1 VVLQQE
7 SNKQLIQQRLNRF
20 RIPVLLIFLILA
32 ARMWQLQII
41 QGSEYALRAEQN
53 RIRTIELVAPRG
65 AISDRNHVPLV
76 ENRPSF
82 NVLLYRESMKDQEAT
97 FRFLTQKLGV
107 RKEDI
112 EERFQRSQRA
122 GIYRPIVIKED
133 AGMADVSIIEA
144 HKAIHPEIEVGYEPR
159 RLYHYDNLAAH
170 LLGYVGEVNEEELDK
185 DVFPGAKP
193 GSLVGRRGV
202 ERIYNNLLVGKDGER
217 QVLVDSMG
225 REVGVPDEDGK
236 DPVIGN
242 EVRLTLDLNLQSV
255 AEKEMKGR
263 VGAIVAMDPRNGEIL
278 VMVSSPS
285 FNPNAFSARM
295 SQDEWNELLNNP
307 DDPMQNRAI
316 QNSHSPGSVFK
327 LIMADAGLE
336 EGLFDRD
343 LTVTCKG
350 SAVFYGRAYG
360 CGSEEGHGPLKLE
373 QALAKSCN
381 IFFYE
386 LGRRLGIEKIA
397 EHAHAFGLGEI
408 TGIDLPGERSG
419 LMPSPEWKREARGER
434 WYPGE
439 TISVAI
445 GQGAVS
451 TTPLQILRAVSAIA
465 TGGLITTPH
474 VLLDAENDS
483 LNEREWPVRR
493 IPMKDENVR
502 RIREGMWQS
511 VNNWGTGYNAAVPGQ
526 AICGKTGTAQVI
538 GNDSKQQTGK
548 ELEDHSWFVG
558 FGNKDNPEIAVVVFV
573 EHGGKGGVTAA
584 PMAQKI
590 FSAYFHKDEP
600 EMLTDSGDSVH
611 REAESSVY
619 HDASA
624 SLVQDD

>member
-1 VVLQQE
+1 VALQQE

-41 QGSEYALRAEQN
+41 HGSEYALRAEQN

-65 AISDRNHVPLV
+65 TISDRHHKPLV

-82 NVLLYRESMKDQEAT
+82 NVLLYREAMKDQDAT
-97 FRFLTQKLGV
+97 FRFLTERLGV
-107 RKEDI
+107 SKEDI
-112 EERFQRSQRA
+112 EERFRRSQKA
-122 GIYRPIVIKED
+122 GIYRPIVVKED
-133 AGMADVSIIEA
+133 AGMEDVSIIEA
-144 HKAIHPEIEVGYEPR
+144 HRAVYPEIEVGYEPR
-159 RLYHYDNLAAH
+159 RLYHHDELAAH
-170 LLGYVGEVNEEELDK
+170 LLGYVGEVTQEELD
-185 DVFPGAKP
+185 DNLFPGAKS

-225 REVGVPDEDGK
+225 REVGVLDEVA
-236 DPVIGN
+236 PVIGS
-242 EVRLTLDLNLQSV
+242 EVRLTLDLDLQSV
-255 AEKEMKGR
+255 AEKEMAGR

-285 FNPNAFSARM
+285 FNPNAFSGRM
-295 SQDEWNELLNNP
+295 SSDEWNKLLN
-307 DDPMQNRAI
+307 DPNHLMQNRAI
-316 QNSHSPGSVFK
+316 QNSHSPGSIFK
-327 LIMADAGLE
+327 LILADAGLK
-336 EGLFDRD
+336 EGFFDKD
-343 LTVTCKG
+343 LKVTCTG
-350 SAVFYGRAYG
+350 SAVYYGRPFG
-360 CGSEEGHGPLKLE
+360 CGSKEGHGPLKLE

-386 LGRRLGIEKIA
+386 LGRKLGIEKIA
-397 EHAHAFGLGEI
+397 EHAHTFGIGEK
-408 TGIDLPGERSG
+408 TGIDLPEERSG

-434 WYPGE
+434 WYLGE

-465 TGGLITTPH
+465 TGGLLTTPH
-474 VLLDAENDS
+474 VLLNVEDGSRNH
-483 LNEREWPVRR
+483 REWPILQ
-493 IPMKDENVR
+493 IPMSDESVR

-511 VNNWGTGYNAAVPGQ
+511 VNDWGTGHNAAIPGQ
-526 AICGKTGTAQVI
+526 DICGKTGTAQVV
-538 GNDSKQQTGK
+538 GKESKQQAGK

-558 FGNKDNPEIAVVVFV
+558 FGSKDNPEIAVVVFI
-573 EHGGKGGVTAA
+573 EHGGKGGVIAA
-584 PMAQKI
+584 PVAKKI
-590 FSAYFHKDEP
+590 FSAYFRKNGP
-600 EMLTDSGDSVH
+600 EMLTDSGTDIQL
-611 REAESSVY
+611 EAEAPV
-619 HDASA
+619 HGDALS

>member
-1 VVLQQE
+1 MVLQQE

-41 QGSEYALRAEQN
+41 HGSEYALRAEQN

-65 AISDRNHVPLV
+65 TISDRNHMPLV

-97 FRFLTQKLGV
+97 SLFLMEKLGV

-112 EERFQRSQRA
+112 EERFRRSQRT
-122 GIYRPIVIKED
+122 GIYRPVVVKED
-133 AGMADVSIIEA
+133 AGMEDVSIIEA
-144 HKAIHPEIEVGYEPR
+144 HRAVYPEIEVGYEPR
-159 RLYHYDNLAAH
+159 RRYKYDKLAAH
-170 LLGYVGEVNEEELDK
+170 LLGYVGEVTEEELAE
-185 DVFPGAKP
+185 DVFIGAKS
-193 GSLVGRRGV
+193 GSLVGRSGV
-202 ERIYNNLLVGKDGER
+202 ERVYNDLLVGKDGER

-225 REVGVPDEDGK
+225 REVGVLDET

-242 EVRLTLDLNLQSV
+242 EVRLTLDLDLQNV
-255 AEKEMKGR
+255 AEKEIEGR

-285 FNPNAFSARM
+285 FNPNAFSARI

-307 DDPMQNRAI
+307 NHPMQNRAI

-336 EGLFDRD
+336 EGLFNKE
-343 LTVTCKG
+343 LTVTCRG
-350 SAVFYGRAYG
+350 SAVFYGRSFG

-397 EHAHAFGLGEI
+397 EHAHTFGIGEK

-419 LMPSPEWKREARGER
+419 LMPSPEWKRKARGER

-451 TTPLQILRAVSAIA
+451 TTPIQILRAVSAMA
-465 TGGLITTPH
+465 TGGLLTTPH
-474 VLLDAENDS
+474 VLLDVEDGLRNKM
-483 LNEREWPVRR
+483 EWPIRQ
-493 IPMKDENVR
+493 IPMSDENAR

-511 VNNWGTGYNAAVPGQ
+511 VNNWGTGHNAAVPGQ
-526 AICGKTGTAQVI
+526 DICGKTGTAQIV
-538 GNDSKQQTGK
+538 GNESKQQTGK

-558 FGNKDNPEIAVVVFV
+558 FGSKDNPEIAVVVFV

-584 PMAQKI
+584 PVAQKI
-590 FSAYFHKDEP
+590 FSAYFRKNKP
-600 EMLTDSGDSVH
+600 EMLTDSGDDVY
-611 REAESSVY
+611 REAAAPMHS
-619 HDASA
+619 DASA
-624 SLVQDD
+624 SLVQND

>member
-1 VVLQQE
+1 MVLQQE

-32 ARMWQLQII
+32 ARLWQLQII
-41 QGSEYALRAEQN
+41 HGSEYALRAEQN

-65 AISDRNHVPLV
+65 TISDRHHTPLV

-97 FRFLTQKLGV
+97 FRFLTDGLGV

-112 EERFQRSQRA
+112 EERFRRGQRA
-122 GIYRPIVIKED
+122 GLYRPIVIKED
-133 AGMADVSIIEA
+133 GGMEDVSIIEA
-144 HKAIHPEIEVGYEPR
+144 HRAVYPEIEVGYEPR
-159 RLYHYDNLAAH
+159 RLYHHEELAAH
-170 LLGYVGEVNEEELDK
+170 LLGYVGEVTEEELDK
-185 DVFPGAKP
+185 DVFPGAKS
-193 GSLVGRRGV
+193 GSLVGQSGV
-202 ERIYNNLLVGKDGER
+202 ERVYNNLLVGKDGQR

-225 REVGVPDEDGK
+225 REVGVLDEV

-242 EVRLTLDLNLQSV
+242 EVRLTLDLDLQSV
-255 AEKEMKGR
+255 AEKEMEGQ

-278 VMVSSPS
+278 AMVSSPS

-295 SQDEWNELLNNP
+295 SPDEWNELLNNP
-307 DDPMQNRAI
+307 NHPMQNRAI

-336 EGLFDRD
+336 EGLFSRD
-343 LTVTCKG
+343 LTVTCSG
-350 SAVFYGRAYG
+350 SAVFYGRPFA
-360 CGSEEGHGPLKLE
+360 CGSKEGHGPLKLE

-397 EHAHAFGLGEI
+397 ERAHTFGIGEK
-408 TGIDLPGERSG
+408 TGIDLPGEKSG
-419 LMPSPEWKREARGER
+419 LMPSPEWKRQALGEA

-465 TGGLITTPH
+465 TGGLLTTPH
-474 VLLDAENDS
+474 VLLDVEDGS
-483 LNEREWPVRR
+483 LNQREWPILQ
-493 IPMKDENVR
+493 IPMSEESVR

-511 VNNWGTGYNAAVPGQ
+511 VNDWGTGHNAAVPGQ
-526 AICGKTGTAQVI
+526 DICGKTGTAQVV
-538 GNDSKQQTGK
+538 GNESKQQTGK

-558 FGNKDNPEIAVVVFV
+558 FGSKDNPEIAVVVFV
-573 EHGGKGGVTAA
+573 EHGGKGGVNAA

-590 FSAYFHKDEP
+590 FRAYFRQNGP
-600 EMLTDSGDSVH
+600 EMLTDSGNDIQREEASVQSD
-611 REAESSVY
+611 ALSSW
-619 HDASA
+619 
-624 SLVQDD
+624 VQDD